1 MLKRIVL
8 ASTVAMGAVLFAIIC
23 APGAEAARNIS
34 SCGTLDVAGETYNL
48 TSDIAAGPGNC
59 LVVANNRIRINLQG
73 HSISGSGSGSAITDA
88 GIARNKT
95 TVVGTH
101 PAGSAPGTPNGGV
114 FDFKTGIDLRAS
126 TRSEIRDVESAGHLA
141 DGIWA
146 GPYSLIKGCLVK
158 DNAGNGIVIGDF
170 GQVQNCTIGGESGP
184 AALACCDGNGIDGIV
199 GGQHVLVAQ
208 NVITVNG
215 GTGITVGEFATV
227 SSNTASGNGFAGVL
241 AGSHSLITGNTAT
254 DNGDGCNS
262 SCAGASGIETADFST
277 VTSNI
282 ASGNAREG
290 IEVEG
295 IKSTVTG
302 NTTNDNGDTGIQVE
316 CPGTVTNN
324 TSSGNGIVNYELEGT
339 GCFQKS
345 NT

>member
-8 ASTVAMGAVLFAIIC
+8 APSVGVGAMLLGMIW

-48 TSDIAAGPGNC
+48 ASDIVAGPGNC

-95 TVVGTH
+95 TVIGTP
-101 PAGSAPGTPNGGV
+101 PAGSPPGTPNGAV
-114 FDFKTGIDLRAS
+114 FDFKTGIDLWAS
-126 TRSEIRDVESAGHLA
+126 TRSKIRDIESSSHVA

-146 GPYSLIKGCLVK
+146 GPHSVIKGCLVK
-158 DNAGNGIVIGDF
+158 DNGGNGIVIGNF
-170 GQVQNCTIGGESGP
+170 GRVQNCNIGGDVGG
-184 AALACCDGNGIDGIV
+184 DGNGIDGIV
-199 GGQHVLVAQ
+199 AGQHVVVSENVVA
-208 NVITVNG
+208 ING
-215 GTGITVGEFATV
+215 GTGITVGEFGTV
-227 SSNTASGNGFAGVL
+227 SSNTASGNLFAGVL
-241 AGSHSLITGNTAT
+241 AGSHSLITRNTAN
-254 DNGDGCNS
+254 DNGDGCIS
-262 SCAGASGIETADFST
+262 SCEGSSGIETAAFSR

-282 ASGNAREG
+282 ANGNADEG

-302 NTTNDNGDTGIQVE
+302 NTTNGNGDTGVRVE

-324 TSSGNGIVNYELEGT
+324 KSSGNGVENYEFEGT
-339 GCFQKS
+339 GCFEKN